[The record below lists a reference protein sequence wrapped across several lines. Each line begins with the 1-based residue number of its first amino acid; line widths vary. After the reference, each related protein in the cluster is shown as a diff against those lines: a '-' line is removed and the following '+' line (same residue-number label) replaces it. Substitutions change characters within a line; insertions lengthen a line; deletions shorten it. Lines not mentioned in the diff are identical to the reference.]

1 MKKVLGVI
9 AALAIV
15 GASGVA
21 NAADAQNDSVKQ
33 PAEISATDMDSVTAG
48 LDAEGT
54 SVRAAGSKTM
64 GAYTYTYDGKRWTR
78 VRNR

>member
-1 MKKVLGVI
+1 MKKVFGVI

-48 LDAEGT
+48 LGPNASGTPVPRSYNLGSYSLVFNGT
-54 SVRAAGSKTM
+54 SWSLVRK
-64 GAYTYTYDGKRWTR
+64 
-78 VRNR
+78 